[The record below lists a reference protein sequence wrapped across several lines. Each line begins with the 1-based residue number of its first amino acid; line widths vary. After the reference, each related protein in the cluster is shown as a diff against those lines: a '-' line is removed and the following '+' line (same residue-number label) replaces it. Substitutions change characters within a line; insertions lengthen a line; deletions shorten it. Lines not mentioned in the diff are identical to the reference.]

1 MENVKD
7 QHSLQKIE
15 QLLNSLDRSELIA
28 VNKMVIHR
36 IKIIDDLYRLA
47 MNSQFQP
54 GQKVS
59 WKDHDG
65 NIHLGIV
72 VRVNSK
78 TISVKEEGDKEG
90 IWKISAGLLTR
101 I

>member
-7 QHSLQKIE
+7 PHSLQKIE

-47 MNSQFQP
+47 KNSQFQA

-59 WKDHDG
+59 WKDYDG
-65 NIHLGIV
+65 NIHFGFV

-78 TISVKEEGDKEG
+78 TISVKEEGDNEG

-101 I
+101 E

>member
-1 MENVKD
+1 M
-7 QHSLQKIE
+7 
-15 QLLNSLDRSELIA
+15 LNLLDRSELIA
-28 VNKMVIHR
+28 VNRMVIRR
-36 IKIIDDLYRLA
+36 IKVMDDLYRLA

-54 GQKVS
+54 GQKVT
-59 WKDHDG
+59 WKDYDG

-78 TISVKEEGDKEG
+78 TISVKEEGDKVG
-90 IWKISAGLLTR
+90 IWKVSAGLLTR

>member
-47 MNSQFQP
+47 RNSQFQA

-59 WKDHDG
+59 WKDYDG
-65 NIHLGIV
+65 NTHMGIV

-78 TISVKEEGDKEG
+78 TISVKEEGDNEG

-101 I
+101 E

>member
-1 MENVKD
+1 MENIKD
-7 QHSLQKIE
+7 PQTLQKIE
-15 QLLNSLDRSELIA
+15 QLLNLLDRSELIA
-28 VNKMVIHR
+28 VNRMVIHR
-36 IKIIDDLYRLA
+36 IKVMDDLYRLA

-59 WKDHDG
+59 WKDYDG

-78 TISVKEEGDKEG
+78 TISVKEEGDKVG
-90 IWKISAGLLTR
+90 IWKVSAGLLTR